1 MTMRALGVDL
11 GTKRIGLAISDSA
24 GTVATPI
31 GVIQRTSD
39 PMAHRRAIATE
50 VAEWEAEIVVVGL
63 PTSLDGTAG
72 PAAEATIVECTAL
85 DDHLSVPVAT
95 YDERLTTV
103 VAQQHLQ
110 AQGVSTREQRTMV
123 DAVAAA
129 VMLQGWLDGREP
141 PEQE

>member
-1 MTMRALGVDL
+1 MRALGVDL

-24 GTVATPI
+24 GTIATPI
-31 GVIQRTSD
+31 GVIARTAD
-39 PMAHRRAIATE
+39 PSAHRREIAGE

-63 PTSLDGTAG
+63 PTSLDGSAG
-72 PAAEATIVECTAL
+72 PAAEAAMVECAAL
-85 DDHLSVPVAT
+85 DDHLSVPVTT

-110 AQGVSTREQRTMV
+110 AQGMSTREQRTMV

-129 VMLQGWLDGREP
+129 VMLQGWLDHREAH
-141 PEQE
+141 EQE

>member
-1 MTMRALGVDL
+1 MRALGVDL

-24 GTVATPI
+24 GRVATPI
-31 GVIQRTSD
+31 TVIQRSSD
-39 PMAHRRAIATE
+39 PMVHRRAIADE

-63 PTSLDGTAG
+63 PTSLDGTSG
-72 PAAEATIVECTAL
+72 PAAEAALAECAAM

-110 AQGVSTREQRTMV
+110 AQGVSTRQQRTMV

-129 VMLQGWLDGREP
+129 VMLQGWLDHREP

>member
-1 MTMRALGVDL
+1 MRALGVDL
-11 GTKRIGLAISDSA
+11 GTKRIGLAIGDSA

-31 GVIQRTSD
+31 GVIARTSD
-39 PMAHRRAIATE
+39 PAEHRGAIVAE

-63 PTSLDGTAG
+63 PTSLDGTTG
-72 PAAEATIVECTAL
+72 PAAEAALAECAAL
-85 DDHLSVPVAT
+85 DDHLPVPVAT

-129 VMLQGWLDGREP
+129 VMLQGWLDHREP

>member
-24 GTVATPI
+24 GTIATPI
-31 GVIQRTSD
+31 GVISRTAD
-39 PMAHRRAIATE
+39 PSAHRREIAGE

-63 PTSLDGTAG
+63 PTSLDGSAG
-72 PAAEATIVECTAL
+72 PAAEAAMVECAAL

-110 AQGVSTREQRTMV
+110 AQGMSTREQRTMV
-123 DAVAAA
+123 DSVAAA
-129 VMLQGWLDGREP
+129 VMLQGWLDHRETH
-141 PEQE
+141 EQE

>member
-24 GTVATPI
+24 GRVATPI
-31 GVIQRTSD
+31 TVIQRSSD
-39 PMAHRRAIATE
+39 PMVHRRAIADE
-50 VAEWEAEIVVVGL
+50 VTEWEAEIVVVGL
-63 PTSLDGTAG
+63 PTSLDGTCG
-72 PAAEATIVECTAL
+72 PAAEAALAECAAM

-110 AQGVSTREQRTMV
+110 AQGVSTREQRKMV

-129 VMLQGWLDGREP
+129 VMLQGWLDHREP
-141 PEQE
+141 LDQE